1 MWKRCRRHPRHI
13 ADTTTTLFPLT
24 NTIWNQPDT
33 LFPHPP
39 RSVRTQKQRFV
50 HHSVRS
56 NARNAVSYLFLFGRM
71 QSSCHN
77 SFAHFSVAIM
87 TPFLASNRT
96 ELPQCQPYSAI
107 RKIEMTI
114 YNKLSINAFSFL
126 LMQPTKSAYDS
137 QFFGIAKPYEDINP
151 R

>member
-1 MWKRCRRHPRHI
+1 MLGYAFI
-13 ADTTTTLFPLT
+13 FAETLGSL
-24 NTIWNQPDT
+24 
-33 LFPHPP
+33 
-39 RSVRTQKQRFV
+39 
-50 HHSVRS
+50 
-56 NARNAVSYLFLFGRM
+56 
-71 QSSCHN
+71 
-77 SFAHFSVAIM
+77 AHFSDAIM
-87 TPFLASNRT
+87 TPFLASNRQ